1 MDRTMKDKEIE
12 RRQTEETLRESD
24 ERYRI
29 LFESNPMPSFVFDV
43 GTLQFLDV
51 NQAAVEHYGYSLR
64 EFFSMTVKDMRPPED
79 AAMFL
84 ERVAQIKDEI
94 AMVSLPTRHLK
105 KDGTII
111 YVEITSRAFK
121 YAGKRVELVIIK
133 DITERKRAEE
143 EREQLIVKLQEAL
156 AKVKTLSGFLPIC
169 ASCKNVRNDQGY
181 WEQIE
186 VYVRDHSNA
195 EFSHS
200 ICPGCMKNL
209 YPQAY
214 AKLYPGEDG

>member
-1 MDRTMKDKEIE
+1 MKDQETGHSRI
-12 RRQTEETLRESD
+12 EETLRESD

-43 GTLQFLDV
+43 ETLQFLDV
-51 NQAAVEHYGYSLR
+51 NEAAIEHYGYSLQD
-64 EFFSMTVKDMRPPED
+64 FFSMTLKDMRPPED

-84 ERVAQIKDEI
+84 ERVAQIKDGI

-111 YVEITSRAFK
+111 YVEITARAFK
-121 YAGKRVELVIIK
+121 YLGKRVELVITK

-143 EREQLIVKLQEAL
+143 ERELLIVKLQEAL

-186 VYVRDHSNA
+186 IYVRDHSNA

-200 ICPGCMKNL
+200 IYPGCMKKL

-214 AKLYPGEDG
+214 AKLYPDEVS

>member
-1 MDRTMKDKEIE
+1 MKDTEINLS
-12 RRQTEETLRESD
+12 RIEENLRESD

-51 NQAAVEHYGYSLR
+51 NSAAVEHYGYSLE
-64 EFFSMTVKDMRPPED
+64 EFFSMTVKDIRPPED
-79 AAMFL
+79 TADFL
-84 ERVAQIKDEI
+84 KRISQIKDGI
-94 AMVSLPTRHLK
+94 AMVSLPTRHRK

-111 YVEITSRAFK
+111 YVEITSRAFG
-121 YAGKRVELVIIK
+121 YVGKRVELVIIK

-143 EREQLIVKLQEAL
+143 EREQLISKLQEAL

-169 ASCKNVRNDQGY
+169 ASCKNIRNDQGY

-186 VYVRDHSNA
+186 VYIRDHSDA
-195 EFSHS
+195 ELSHS
-200 ICPGCMKNL
+200 ICPGCMK
-209 YPQAY
+209 
-214 AKLYPGEDG
+214 KLYPRIHDKLYPNEEDR

>member
-1 MDRTMKDKEIE
+1 MKDKEIE
-12 RRQTEETLRESD
+12 RSRTEETLRESD

-43 GTLQFLDV
+43 ETLRFLDV
-51 NQAAVEHYGYSLR
+51 NEAAVEHYGYSLE
-64 EFFSMTVKDMRPPED
+64 EFFSMTLKDMRPPED
-79 AAMFL
+79 ADMFL
-84 ERVAQIKDEI
+84 KRVAQIKDEI
-94 AMVSLPTRHLK
+94 AMVSLPTRHRK

-121 YAGKRVELVIIK
+121 YVGKRVELVVIK

-143 EREQLIVKLQEAL
+143 EREQLIGKLQEAL

-169 ASCKNVRNDQGY
+169 ASCKNIRNDQGY
-181 WEQIE
+181 WQQIE
-186 VYVRDHSNA
+186 IYVRDHSDA

-200 ICPGCMKNL
+200 ICPGCMKEL
-209 YPQAY
+209 YPKY
-214 AKLYPGEDG
+214 YTRLYPDGDS

>member
-1 MDRTMKDKEIE
+1 MDRTIKDKETGHSRIE
-12 RRQTEETLRESD
+12 KTLRESD

-43 GTLQFLDV
+43 ETLQFLDV
-51 NQAAVEHYGYSLR
+51 NEAAVEHYGYSLQ
-64 EFFSMTVKDMRPPED
+64 EFFAMTLKDMRPPED

-84 ERVAQIKDEI
+84 KRVAQIKDGI
-94 AMVSLPTRHLK
+94 ATVSLPTRHLK

-143 EREQLIVKLQEAL
+143 EREHLIVKLQEAL

-169 ASCKNVRNDQGY
+169 ASCKNIRNDQGY

-186 VYVRDHSNA
+186 TYVRDHSDA

-200 ICPGCMKNL
+200 ICPGCMKTL
-209 YPQAY
+209 YPKAY
-214 AKLYPGEDG
+214 AKLYPNEDA